1 MRDPIDA
8 SSFASQRSL
17 SVTNA
22 VVTINGAQPALPT
35 LLGQGPV
42 RIPAGG
48 KIRAGIK
55 VLTKKAAEHPR
66 AKEIYERGVAANHSF
81 EAIERAI
88 SEAVPELKTPLIPK
102 NVPWFTVRPDDFP
115 NPEIAREILAAY
127 GADRGDG
134 AKRLYRFPVVFP
146 ADMWQAV
153 MPHELVAW
161 GANEKKFWS
170 EYASDGRVRYCKC
183 YAPVPMDPTGKRAIR
198 NFGGRKT
205 TLRQENGGL
214 CDPELCREY
223 QNRQCNLS
231 GRFIFFI
238 PGIKSIG
245 AFELHTN
252 SFYAMNAAI
261 QKFETIA
268 FMRGGRISGFLD
280 GKRTSFFITKTL
292 KEGPHIDEAGG
303 AVRVSHWIIDL
314 EAPIDVTALL
324 RAHDGDETAIVNGD
338 QAARILE
345 GMWPADE
352 TAEDAPHIGTA
363 NAEVRAAI
371 DRAEV
376 ELPGASSQGKEPE
389 AAVQRAPRA
398 PAGEARPTKSDA
410 GNGPSIEQV
419 LDSAAAFGIESERFA
434 AYAAKRWGLGWK
446 INAGGRRRALA
457 EIESFHDDPE
467 GFINKI
473 DAEIVRVR

>member
-1 MRDPIDA
+1 MRAVSRSP
-8 SSFASQRSL
+8 RSL
-17 SVTNA
+17 DMTNA

-55 VLTKKAAEHPR
+55 VLTKKAAEHPK
-66 AKEIYERGVAANHSF
+66 AKEIYERGVAADHSF
-81 EAIERAI
+81 EEIERAI

-115 NPEIAREILAAY
+115 KPETDRQILAGY
-127 GADRGDG
+127 GEGRGDG
-134 AKRLYRFPVVFP
+134 TKRLYRFPVVFP
-146 ADMWQAV
+146 ADIWQAV

-170 EYASDGRVRYCKC
+170 VYAPDGRVRYCKC
-183 YAPVPMDPTGKRAIR
+183 YAPVPMDSTGKRAIR
-198 NFGGRKT
+198 IFGGRKT

-261 QKFETIA
+261 QRFETIA
-268 FMRGGRISGFLD
+268 FMRGGCISGFLD
-280 GKRTSFFITKTL
+280 AKKTSFFITKKL
-292 KEGPHIDEAGG
+292 MEVPHIDEEGR
-303 AVRVSHWIIDL
+303 AVRVSHWIIEL

-324 RAHDGDETAIVNGD
+324 RANEEDETAIVNAN
-338 QAARILE
+338 QAAGMLE
-345 GMWPADE
+345 GTW
-352 TAEDAPHIGTA
+352 
-363 NAEVRAAI
+363 
-371 DRAEV
+371 
-376 ELPGASSQGKEPE
+376 
-389 AAVQRAPRA
+389 
-398 PAGEARPTKSDA
+398 PAGEAAAHELHIQPPA
-410 GNGPSIEQV
+410 AQGP
-419 LDSAAAFGIESERFA
+419 AAR
-434 AYAAKRWGLGWK
+434 
-446 INAGGRRRALA
+446 
-457 EIESFHDDPE
+457 D
-467 GFINKI
+467 
-473 DAEIVRVR
+473 

>member
-1 MRDPIDA
+1 M
-8 SSFASQRSL
+8 
-17 SVTNA
+17 TNA
-22 VVTINGAQPALPT
+22 VVTINGAQPVLPT
-35 LLGQGPV
+35 LLGQGPA
-42 RIPAGG
+42 RIPTSG

-55 VLTKKAAEHPR
+55 VLTKKAAEHPK
-66 AKEIYERGVAANHSF
+66 AKAIYERGVSANHSF
-81 EAIERAI
+81 ETIERAI
-88 SEAVPELKTPLIPK
+88 SEAVPELKTPLIPH

-115 NPEIAREILAAY
+115 NPEIAKEILAAY
-127 GADRGDG
+127 GEDRGDG

-153 MPHELVAW
+153 MPHELIAW

-170 EYASDGRVRYCKC
+170 EYTPDGRVRYCKC

-198 NFGGRKT
+198 IFGGRKT
-205 TLRQENGGL
+205 TPRPENGGL
-214 CDPELCREY
+214 CDPEVCREY

-292 KEGPHIDEAGG
+292 KEVPHIDETGRP
-303 AVRVSHWIIDL
+303 VRVAHWIIDL

-324 RAHDGDETAIVNGD
+324 RADEDDETAIVKGD
-338 QAARILE
+338 QAARVLE
-345 GMWPADE
+345 GAWPAADV
-352 TAEDAPHIGTA
+352 AEDAPPSGAA
-363 NAEVRAAI
+363 NSEIPAAR
-371 DRAEV
+371 DAVEV
-376 ELPGASSQGKEPE
+376 EMPGASSQGNEPH
-389 AAVQRAPRA
+389 AAVPRA
-398 PAGEARPTKSDA
+398 QSAPAEDAKPTKGGGSSGA
-410 GNGPSIEQV
+410 SFEQV
-419 LDSAAAFGIESERFA
+419 INAVAEFGIDGARYT
-434 AYAAKRWGLGWK
+434 AYAAKRWGPGWK
-446 INAGGRRRALA
+446 INAAGRRRALA
-457 EIESFHDDPE
+457 EIESFRDDPD

-473 DAEIVRVR
+473 DAELGVFA

>member
-1 MRDPIDA
+1 MI
-8 SSFASQRSL
+8 
-17 SVTNA
+17 NA
-22 VVTINGAQPALPT
+22 VVTINGARPALPT

-55 VLTKKAAEHPR
+55 VLTKKAAEHPK

-115 NPEIAREILAAY
+115 NPEIAREIMTAY
-127 GADRGDG
+127 GEDHGDG

-170 EYASDGRVRYCKC
+170 EYAPDGRVRYCKC
-183 YAPVPMDPTGKRAIR
+183 YARVPVDHTGKRAIR
-198 NFGGRKT
+198 IFGGRKT

-280 GKRTSFFITKTL
+280 GKRTSFFISKTL
-292 KEGPHIDEAGG
+292 KEVPHIDETGR
-303 AVRVSHWIIDL
+303 AVRVVHWIIDL
-314 EAPIDVTALL
+314 EAPVDVTALL
-324 RAHDGDETAIVNGD
+324 RANDEDETAIVNGNH
-338 QAARILE
+338 AASVLE
-345 GMWPADE
+345 GTWPSGEAAADE
-352 TAEDAPHIGTA
+352 PP
-363 NAEVRAAI
+363 VI
-371 DRAEV
+371 DRATPDV
-376 ELPGASSQGKEPE
+376 AAAGGGADAGEGQDKLAPRSEPSPAAARTQSAPAAATKPTPSQG
-389 AAVQRAPRA
+389 
-398 PAGEARPTKSDA
+398 GS
-410 GNGPSIEQV
+410 GPSVEQV
-419 LDSAAAFGIESERFA
+419 LNAAAELGIEGERYA
-434 AYAAKRWGLGWK
+434 VYAAKRWGPGWK
-446 INAGGRRRALA
+446 INAAGRRRALA
-457 EIESFHDDPE
+457 EIESFGDDRD
-467 GFINKI
+467 GLINKI
-473 DAEIVRVR
+473 DAETDMFS

>member
-1 MRDPIDA
+1 M
-8 SSFASQRSL
+8 
-17 SVTNA
+17 TNA
-22 VVTINGAQPALPT
+22 VVTINGAKPVLPT
-35 LLGQGPV
+35 VLGQAPA
-42 RIPAGG
+42 RIPTGG

-55 VLTKKAAEHPR
+55 VLTKKAAEHPK
-66 AKEIYERGVAANHSF
+66 AKAIYEWGLSANHSF
-81 EAIERAI
+81 ETIERAI
-88 SEAVPELKTPLIPK
+88 SEAVPELKTPLIPH
-102 NVPWFTVRPDDFP
+102 NVAWFTVRPDDFP
-115 NPEIAREILAAY
+115 NPEIAQDILTMY
-127 GADRGDG
+127 GEDRGDG

-153 MPHELVAW
+153 MPHELIAW

-170 EYASDGRVRYCKC
+170 EYAPDGRVRYCKC
-183 YAPVPMDPTGKRAIR
+183 YAPVPMDHTGKRAIR
-198 NFGGRKT
+198 IFGGRKT

-292 KEGPHIDEAGG
+292 KEVPHIDETGR
-303 AVRVSHWIIDL
+303 AVRVAHWIIDL

-324 RAHDGDETAIVNGD
+324 RANEEDETAIVNGN
-338 QAARILE
+338 QAARMLE
-345 GMWPADE
+345 GTWPARDV
-352 TAEDAPHIGTA
+352 AEDAPPSSTA
-363 NAEVRAAI
+363 DSEVPAAR
-371 DRAEV
+371 DAVGV
-376 ELPGASSQGKEPE
+376 ELPGASSQGHEPY
-389 AAVQRAPRA
+389 AAPPRVQGGSVGDVRLS
-398 PAGEARPTKSDA
+398 KSE
-410 GNGPSIEQV
+410 GSSGPSFEQV
-419 LDSAAAFGIESERFA
+419 INAVAEFGVDGARYT
-434 AYAAKRWGLGWK
+434 AYAAKRWGPGWK
-446 INAGGRRRALA
+446 INVAGRRRALA
-457 EIESFHDDPE
+457 EIEGFRDDPD
-467 GFINKI
+467 GLTNKI
-473 DAEIVRVR
+473 DAELDVFA

>member
-1 MRDPIDA
+1 M
-8 SSFASQRSL
+8 
-17 SVTNA
+17 TNA
-22 VVTINGAQPALPT
+22 AVTINGAQPALPT

-48 KIRAGIK
+48 KIRSGIK
-55 VLTKKAAEHPR
+55 VLTKKAAEHPK

-115 NPEIAREILAAY
+115 SPEIAKEILAAY
-127 GADRGDG
+127 GEDRGDG
-134 AKRLYRFPVVFP
+134 TKRLYRFPVVFP

-170 EYASDGRVRYCKC
+170 EYAPDGRVRYCKC

-198 NFGGRKT
+198 IFGGRKT
-205 TLRQENGGL
+205 TPRQENGGL
-214 CDPELCREY
+214 CDPELCWEY

-280 GKRTSFFITKTL
+280 GKRTSFFITKKL
-292 KEGPHIDEAGG
+292 KEVPHIDETGR
-303 AVRVSHWIIDL
+303 AVRVAHWIIEL

-324 RAHDGDETAIVNGD
+324 RANEEDETAIVNGS
-338 QAARILE
+338 QAARMLE
-345 GMWPADE
+345 GTWPAE
-352 TAEDAPHIGTA
+352 EAAEDEPLIGA
-363 NAEVRAAI
+363 AASEV
-371 DRAEV
+371 
-376 ELPGASSQGKEPE
+376 SSARDGKEGDTQGTSIPANE
-389 AAVQRAPRA
+389 PRSAAPRAQSA
-398 PAGEARPTKSDA
+398 PAGETRPAKGEG
-410 GNGPSIEQV
+410 GNGPSVEQV
-419 LDSAAAFGIESERFA
+419 INAVAEFGIDGARYT
-434 AYAAKRWGLGWK
+434 AYAAKRWGPGWK
-446 INAGGRRRALA
+446 INAAGRRRALA
-457 EIESFHDDPE
+457 EIESFRDDPD
-467 GFINKI
+467 GLTNKI
-473 DAEIVRVR
+473 DAEIDVFA

>member
-1 MRDPIDA
+1 MLVMRVY
-8 SSFASQRSL
+8 FASHRSL
-17 SVTNA
+17 SMTNA
-22 VVTINGAQPALPT
+22 VVTINGAQAALPT
-35 LLGQGPV
+35 LLGQGAV

-55 VLTKKAAEHPR
+55 VLTKKAAEHPK
-66 AKEIYERGVAANHSF
+66 AKEIYERGVAASLSF
-81 EAIERAI
+81 EEIERAI
-88 SEAVPELKTPLIPK
+88 SESVPELKAPLIPK
-102 NVPWFTVRPDDFP
+102 NVPWFTVRPGDFP
-115 NPEIAREILAAY
+115 NPEIATEILAAY
-127 GADRGDG
+127 GEDRGDST
-134 AKRLYRFPVVFP
+134 KRLYRFPVVFP

-170 EYASDGRVRYCKC
+170 EYTPDGRVRYCKC

-198 NFGGRKT
+198 IFGGRKT
-205 TLRQENGGL
+205 TLRQENEGL

-280 GKRTSFFITKTL
+280 EKRTSFFITKKL
-292 KEGPHIDEAGG
+292 KEVPHIDEMGR
-303 AVRVSHWIIDL
+303 AVRVAHWIIEL

-324 RAHDGDETAIVNGD
+324 RANEEDETAIVNGS
-338 QAARILE
+338 QAARMLE
-345 GMWPADE
+345 GEWPAS
-352 TAEDAPHIGTA
+352 
-363 NAEVRAAI
+363 
-371 DRAEV
+371 
-376 ELPGASSQGKEPE
+376 ELPGAESL
-389 AAVQRAPRA
+389 
-398 PAGEARPTKSDA
+398 
-410 GNGPSIEQV
+410 I
-419 LDSAAAFGIESERFA
+419 SAAASEAPATGDRVEDEKQDLSTTHHEPAPTTPATQAKSAQREGSTGPTVEQVINAAAEFGVEHERYA
-434 AYAAKRWGLGWK
+434 AYAAKRWGPGWK
-446 INAGGRRRALA
+446 INAAGRRRALA
-457 EIESFHDDPE
+457 EIECFRADPD
-467 GFINKI
+467 GFVNKI
-473 DAEIVRVR
+473 DGELGVFA

>member
-1 MRDPIDA
+1 M
-8 SSFASQRSL
+8 
-17 SVTNA
+17 TNA
-22 VVTINGAQPALPT
+22 VVTINGAQPASPT
-35 LLGQGPV
+35 LLGQSPA
-42 RIPAGG
+42 RIPTGG

-55 VLTKKAAEHPR
+55 VLTKKAAEHPK

-81 EAIERAI
+81 DAIERAI
-88 SEAVPELKTPLIPK
+88 NDAVPDLKTPLIPK
-102 NVPWFTVRPDDFP
+102 NVPWFTVRPDDFS
-115 NPEIAREILAAY
+115 NPEIATQILTAY
-127 GADRGDG
+127 GEDRGDG
-134 AKRLYRFPVVFP
+134 TKRLYRFPVVFP

-153 MPHELVAW
+153 MPHELIAW

-170 EYASDGRVRYCKC
+170 EYAPDGRVRYCKC

-198 NFGGRKT
+198 IFGGRKT

-292 KEGPHIDEAGG
+292 EEVPHIDEMGR
-303 AVRVSHWIIDL
+303 AVRVAHWIIDL

-324 RAHDGDETAIVNGD
+324 RANDEDETAIVNGD
-338 QAARILE
+338 QAAQTLE
-345 GMWPADE
+345 GTWPAGDVALSGATDSE
-352 TAEDAPHIGTA
+352 VPAARDA
-363 NAEVRAAI
+363 VQ
-371 DRAEV
+371 V
-376 ELPGASSQGKEPE
+376 ELPGASDQGNEPHS
-389 AAVQRAPRA
+389 AALRAQSA
-398 PAGEARPTKSDA
+398 SAGEARPAKSEG
-410 GNGPSIEQV
+410 GNGPSFEQV
-419 LDSAAAFGIESERFA
+419 INAVAEFGIDGARYA
-434 AYAAKRWGLGWK
+434 AYAAKRWGSGWK
-446 INAGGRRRALA
+446 INADGRRRALV
-457 EIESFHDDPE
+457 EIERFRDDPD
-467 GFINKI
+467 GLINKI
-473 DAEIVRVR
+473 DAEIDVFA

>member
-1 MRDPIDA
+1 MA
-8 SSFASQRSL
+8 
-17 SVTNA
+17 NA
-22 VVTINGAQPALPT
+22 MVTINGAQPAPPT

-55 VLTKKAAEHPR
+55 VLTKKAAEHPK

-115 NPEIAREILAAY
+115 NPEIAREILAEF
-127 GADRGDG
+127 GEDRGDG
-134 AKRLYRFPVVFP
+134 TKRLYRFPVVFP

-170 EYASDGRVRYCKC
+170 EYAPDGRVRYCKC
-183 YAPVPMDPTGKRAIR
+183 YAPVPMDSSGKRAIR
-198 NFGGRKT
+198 IFGGRKT

-238 PGIKSIG
+238 PGIKSIA

-280 GKRTSFFITKTL
+280 GKRTSFFITKKL
-292 KEGPHIDEAGG
+292 KEVPHIDEAGR
-303 AVRVSHWIIDL
+303 AVRVAHWIIEL

-324 RAHDGDETAIVNGD
+324 RANEEDETAIVNGN
-338 QAARILE
+338 QAARMLE
-345 GMWPADE
+345 GTWPAGEAVGDE
-352 TAEDAPHIGTA
+352 PLIGAVASEAPAPGD
-363 NAEVRAAI
+363 E
-371 DRAEV
+371 AEV
-376 ELPGASSQGKEPE
+376 ELPGTGIQGNELQS
-389 AAVQRAPRA
+389 AAPRA
-398 PAGEARPTKSDA
+398 QTVPAGEAGRAKSEG
-410 GNGPSIEQV
+410 GNGPSVEQV
-419 LDSAAAFGIESERFA
+419 INAAADFGIPGERYA
-434 AYAAKRWGLGWK
+434 AYAAKRWGPGWK
-446 INAGGRRRALA
+446 INAAGRRRALA
-457 EIESFHDDPE
+457 EIERFRDDPD
-467 GFINKI
+467 GLTDKI
-473 DAEIVRVR
+473 HAEIDVFA